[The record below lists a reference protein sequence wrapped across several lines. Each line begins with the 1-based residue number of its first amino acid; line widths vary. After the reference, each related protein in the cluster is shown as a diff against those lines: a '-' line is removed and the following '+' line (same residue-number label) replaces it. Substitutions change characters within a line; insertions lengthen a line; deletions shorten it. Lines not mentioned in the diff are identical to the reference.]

1 MIQELTVLENVS
13 LPLQKAGV
21 EKNQAQENAQQILTT
36 LGIGDKLSR
45 NPQKL
50 SGGERQRVAI
60 ARALSNQPSI
70 LLADEPTGNLDTRNS
85 DIVFDAMMQL
95 AQDKNIG
102 VCFVTHNRELAE
114 RCDQIISLRD
124 GELVV
129 QP

>member
-1 MIQELTVLENVS
+1 MCHRLKHY
-13 LPLQKAGV
+13 P
-21 EKNQAQENAQQILTT
+21 NQ
-36 LGIGDKLSR
+36 
-45 NPQKL
+45 L
-50 SGGERQRVAI
+50 SGGEQQRI
-60 ARALSNQPSI
+60 NIIRALSLNPK
-70 LLADEPTGNLDTRNS
+70 LLLCDEPTGNLDTRNS

-102 VCFVTHNRELAE
+102 VCFVTHNRELAD